1 MKWLIVLPGL
11 LISSSVA
18 FAYGEAG
25 RWSSGWGQGTSEY
38 TAVVN
43 EQNNLYIACNDTR
56 KVSMTATVQGKE
68 YGSYA
73 GQAFSIVVD
82 GSQYD
87 APYETE
93 SRVGENNF
101 FDMWGKLR
109 KAKSIRILT
118 ADGKQLALPTK
129 EVASVLP
136 ATNTPEFDCL
146 MWDQ

>member
-1 MKWLIVLPGL
+1 MNKCWITLTAIL
-11 LISSSVA
+11 LCNNA
-18 FAYGEAG
+18 LAYGEAG

-43 EQNNLYIACNDTR
+43 QQNNLYIACNDTR

-73 GQAFSIVVD
+73 GQAFSIIVD

-109 KAKSIRILT
+109 QAKSISIVT
-118 ADGKQLALPTK
+118 ADGKKLALPTQGACK
-129 EVASVLP
+129 SNCVTAHE
-136 ATNTPEFDCL
+136 
-146 MWDQ
+146 

>member
-43 EQNNLYIACNDTR
+43 AQNNLYIACNDTR

-68 YGSYA
+68 YGSYVLGRLSPSSSMA
-73 GQAFSIVVD
+73 ANTMRPMRPSPVSVRTISSTCGASYARPSR
-82 GSQYD
+82 SQ
-87 APYETE
+87 
-93 SRVGENNF
+93 F
-101 FDMWGKLR
+101 
-109 KAKSIRILT
+109 
-118 ADGKQLALPTK
+118 
-129 EVASVLP
+129 
-136 ATNTPEFDCL
+136 
-146 MWDQ
+146 

>member
-1 MKWLIVLPGL
+1 MNKCWITLTAIL
-11 LISSSVA
+11 LCNNA
-18 FAYGEAG
+18 LAYGEAG

-43 EQNNLYIACNDTR
+43 EQNHLYIACNDTR

-73 GQAFSIVVD
+73 GQAFTIIVD

-109 KAKSIRILT
+109 KAKSI
-118 ADGKQLALPTK
+118 
-129 EVASVLP
+129 
-136 ATNTPEFDCL
+136 
-146 MWDQ
+146 

>member
-38 TAVVN
+38 KAVVN

-109 KAKSIRILT
+109 KAKSITILT
-118 ADGKQLALPTK
+118 ADGKQLALPTQ

-136 ATNTPEFDCL
+136 APNTPEFDCL

>member
-1 MKWLIVLPGL
+1 MNKSMIATL
-11 LISSSVA
+11 LALLSTQA
-18 FAYGEAG
+18 WAYGEAG
-25 RWSSGWGQGTSEY
+25 QWSSGWGQGTTEY
-38 TAVVN
+38 TAVVD
-43 EQNNLYIACNDTR
+43 EQNNLYIACNDTK
-56 KVSMTATVQGKE
+56 KVSMTATVNGKE
-68 YGSYA
+68 YGSYSDK
-73 GQAFSIVVD
+73 AFNIDVD
-82 GSQYD
+82 GSHYD
-87 APYETE
+87 TPYETE

-118 ADGKQLALPTK
+118 ADGKLLALPTQ